1 MQSFCFF
8 FSLIWD
14 KFNGVEVLGAILLAI
29 SSKAEKLLKASPSA
43 KETRL
48 LNTNGRT
55 SFREHLPRHT
65 LSIDFDGEEDIF
77 FDCEEWPLPESEPED
92 DFQSANGDFSPCSS
106 SSESESSMIVMGM
119 SMGMGLSMDMG
130 MRRGVSMEMDMD
142 TRMTMANGIKN
153 KTVLSK
159 NEPPRDFLARERNL
173 SHFFHQDHFWNYG
186 YKYKDFERH
195 KQEGETLENGRKLAQ
210 FLEDSYWVNQAGGVD
225 RHKKIFPCLPTTID
239 RPRSKRKPPSSFSD
253 AMPPPPPQPQ
263 PDNDESKTR
272 KRNMRKHSR
281 CTNCL
286 PKAFSWLHCRGRK
299 KLSPAPI
306 EE

>member
-77 FDCEEWPLPESEPED
+77 FDCEEWPLPESEPEN

-106 SSESESSMIVMGM
+106 SSESESSMIGMGM
-119 SMGMGLSMDMG
+119 RMGMGFEYGHGDEEG
-130 MRRGVSMEMDMD
+130 
-142 TRMTMANGIKN
+142 
-153 KTVLSK
+153 
-159 NEPPRDFLARERNL
+159 ARERNL

-186 YKYKDFERH
+186 YKYKDVDRH
-195 KQEGETLENGRKLAQ
+195 KKEGETLENGRKLAQ

-239 RPRSKRKPPSSFSD
+239 RPRSKRKP
-253 AMPPPPPQPQ
+253 
-263 PDNDESKTR
+263 
-272 KRNMRKHSR
+272 
-281 CTNCL
+281 
-286 PKAFSWLHCRGRK
+286 AFFFLRRHASN
-299 KLSPAPI
+299 SASAAT
-306 EE
+306 